1 MAKNKTKICKH
12 CGAEIAKGAKV
23 CPACGGKNPKPVYK
37 RVWFWLL
44 IAILVFILLPGGGS
58 DDSAQEPKEYTA
70 VTVDQLYSE
79 LEDNALK
86 AEDTYQDAYVAVEG
100 RMTVIDS
107 DGEYIGLYP
116 LNDELSLSGVHCRI
130 TSDDQKDAI
139 KEHSK
144 GDTIVVKGKI
154 TDIGEISGYSMNIDS
169 IE

>member
-12 CGAEIAKGAKV
+12 CGAEITKGAKV
-23 CPACGGKNPKPVYK
+23 CPVCGGKNPKPIYK

-44 IAILVFILLPGGGS
+44 VAVLLFILIPS
-58 DDSAQEPKEYTA
+58 KPEEAPKEEIEYTA
-70 VTVDQLYSE
+70 VTVDQLYSD

-86 AEDTYQDAYVAVEG
+86 AEDTYQGAYVAVEG

-116 LNDELSLSGVHCRI
+116 LNDEISLSGVHCRI
-130 TSDDQKDAI
+130 TSDDQKEAI

-154 TDIGEISGYSMNIDS
+154 TDIGEITGYSMNIDS